1 MEWYNPF
8 WPFFYHSSSTDQEPN
23 HEYCPQGEHTWC
35 KYVKHMHEKAKYPRI
50 NMPAYK
56 HEKPIILPH
65 IAKYVKPA
73 FVALGRREL
82 LEKCIRGAT
91 QNTNE
96 SFHNVI
102 WSIASKTHFIAK
114 STMNTAVH
122 LAAAR
127 YNSGHCRS
135 SKVLR
140 SDNWEGGQIS
150 CDRFFQGYGPRQDNA
165 QC

>member
-1 MEWYNPF
+1 
-8 WPFFYHSSSTDQEPN
+8 
-23 HEYCPQGEHTWC
+23 
-35 KYVKHMHEKAKYPRI
+35 
-50 NMPAYK
+50 MPVYK
-56 HEKPIILPH
+56 HEKPIILPNV
-65 IAKYVKPA
+65 AKYVKLV
-73 FVALGRREL
+73 FVALARREL

-127 YNSGHCRS
+127 YNSGHA
-135 SKVLR
+135 VGL
-140 SDNWEGGQIS
+140 
-150 CDRFFQGYGPRQDNA
+150 
-165 QC
+165 